1 MTKPRGLEQAW
12 PQGLAPAVCT
22 LRSRLC
28 AQFLLLQKGGGWPE
42 ALLNLLFEHPY
53 NFFIDTVQPMLLFN
67 MGNEPQ
73 YFNKKVI

>member
-1 MTKPRGLEQAW
+1 MAPGAGARRVHPPQQALCSVS
-12 PQGLAPAVCT
+12 PPAK
-22 LRSRLC
+22 R
-28 AQFLLLQKGGGWPE
+28 GGWPE